1 MGRFR
6 RLRAART
13 GDSVD
18 SHAAPSSGPAGHLP
32 HQGEGF
38 AGGHMGPPL
47 RHIWPV
53 YLRRGR
59 CPHRP
64 ESARP
69 GGRALRHRKLHTPQG
84 GFSWPFGPIHLLVRF
99 RLAAKASSFRC
110 FDSPHATRCAAV
122 GGFAAL
128 RMRPTPCGYFTGL
141 ARGPHNSPPCQ
152 RGQGTPKIINSQ
164 LSIPNS

>member
-1 MGRFR
+1 MVGDACLRFDIR
-6 RLRAART
+6 RADANIKAVCFPARCRSWSKICSRCVSLFQWRAC
-13 GDSVD
+13 GV
-18 SHAAPSSGPAGHLP
+18 P
-32 HQGEGF
+32 

-47 RHIWPV
+47 
-53 YLRRGR
+53 
-59 CPHRP
+59 HR
-64 ESARP
+64 
-69 GGRALRHRKLHTPQG
+69 RKLHTPQG